1 MSAGIVMR
9 RSKQIV
15 ILSSLLCIVVI
26 ISHSLVF
33 DIASNTNVN
42 TARKTAEMKYILYWN
57 EAYDSKGEFFFFY
70 ILKTFDFMQLMQHI
84 MFSYL
89 HLQIDLGFRSRRAS
103 VSQSVRQS
111 VRNPR

>member
-1 MSAGIVMR
+1 MGHPVCFYPITPPPKLYKFPSV
-9 RSKQIV
+9 K
-15 ILSSLLCIVVI
+15 
-26 ISHSLVF
+26 
-33 DIASNTNVN
+33 
-42 TARKTAEMKYILYWN
+42 RKGFKYILYWN

-103 VSQSVRQS
+103 VSQSVSQS